1 MVSNKSELKNKE
13 HLHSPIEQAA
23 NIYPKEPN
31 SDIMKLSNIFPNTIT
46 MVLYMLNECNASNQR
61 HAPGGQIQSPDTGRA
76 RLQVGGS
83 LRRVVLGITSGSRYI
98 SLMVDWT

>member
-1 MVSNKSELKNKE
+1 MVSNKSQLKNKE
-13 HLHSPIEQAA
+13 HLHSPIEQAT

-31 SDIMKLSNIFPNTIT
+31 SDIMKPSNISPNIIT

-61 HAPGGQIQSPDTGRA
+61 HAHEGQIQSSDTGSEH
-76 RLQVGGS
+76 LEVGES
-83 LRRVVLGITSGSRYI
+83 LRRVVLGVAFGSRYI